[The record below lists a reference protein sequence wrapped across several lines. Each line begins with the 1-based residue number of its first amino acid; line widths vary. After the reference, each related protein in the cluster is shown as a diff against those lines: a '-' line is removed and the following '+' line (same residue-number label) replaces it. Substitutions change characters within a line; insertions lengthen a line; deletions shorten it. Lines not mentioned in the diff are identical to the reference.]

1 MILTKKIT
9 FLQPPKK
16 VAASSK
22 DECVRVVIRCRPME
36 QKEKDGNYERVVDM
50 DSQRGLVSVRKPG
63 NKEENKEFSFDAVYD
78 WK

>member
-1 MILTKKIT
+1 MLRYIFLFLLKPKKI
-9 FLQPPKK
+9 
-16 VAASSK
+16 AAASK

-50 DSQRGLVSVRKPG
+50 DSQRGLVSVKKPG
-63 NKEENKEFSFDAVYD
+63 SKEEVKEFSFDAVYD